1 MKIVLNKC
9 FGGFSVSH
17 EAKMMIF
24 EKRGVEVFP
33 YLSKFG
39 DEEFIY
45 EKLSKEKISGSGP
58 RDITRD
64 VTYFQKDPG
73 LDSFSEDWGEE
84 DKFDSIYL
92 DFDDDRG
99 NKDLVEVVEE
109 LGEKASGKYSNLKVV
124 EIPDGASYEI
134 SDYDGIET
142 AHYGFQTG
150 SV

>member
-9 FGGFSVSH
+9 FGGFGLSH

-24 EKRGVEVFP
+24 EKRGIEVFP
-33 YLSKFG
+33 YLLKFG
-39 DEEFIY
+39 DEEFLY
-45 EKLSKEKISGSGP
+45 EKLSKEEAVS
-58 RDITRD
+58 ITRD
-64 VTYFQKDPG
+64 ITYFQKDPQ
-73 LDSFSEDWGEE
+73 LDSFSQDWGEDDE
-84 DKFDSIYL
+84 FDSIYL
-92 DFDDDRG
+92 GFDDDRG
-99 NKDLVEVVEE
+99 NKDLVEVIEK
-109 LGEKASGKYSNLKVV
+109 LGEKASGKYSDLKVV

>member
-9 FGGFSVSH
+9 FGGFGLSH

-45 EKLSKEKISGSGP
+45 EKLSKEKIAESGP

-64 VTYFQKDPG
+64 ITYFQKDPE

>member
-9 FGGFSVSH
+9 FGGFGLSH

-45 EKLSKEKISGSGP
+45 EKLSKEKIAESAP

-64 VTYFQKDPG
+64 ITYFQKDPE

>member
-9 FGGFSVSH
+9 FGGFGLSH

-24 EKRGVEVFP
+24 EKREIEVFP
-33 YLSKFG
+33 YLFTFG
-39 DEEFIY
+39 DEEFLY
-45 EKLSKEKISGSGP
+45 EKL
-58 RDITRD
+58 
-64 VTYFQKDPG
+64 
-73 LDSFSEDWGEE
+73 
-84 DKFDSIYL
+84 
-92 DFDDDRG
+92 
-99 NKDLVEVVEE
+99 
-109 LGEKASGKYSNLKVV
+109 SNLKVV

>member
-1 MKIVLNKC
+1 M
-9 FGGFSVSH
+9 SH

-45 EKLSKEKISGSGP
+45 EKLSKEKIAESGP

-64 VTYFQKDPG
+64 ITYFQKDPE